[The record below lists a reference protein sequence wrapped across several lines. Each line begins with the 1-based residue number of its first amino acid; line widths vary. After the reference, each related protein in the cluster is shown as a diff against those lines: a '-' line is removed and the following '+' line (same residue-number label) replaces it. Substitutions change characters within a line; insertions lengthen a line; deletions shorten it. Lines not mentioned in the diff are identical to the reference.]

1 MRLNTSVDSFF
12 RHENV
17 RSHFTDKRADTT
29 LTGNIPVKKSDI
41 KVPAGIPQED
51 VPSYIRERVQSHVV
65 NTVPLTV
72 N

>member
-1 MRLNTSVDSFF
+1 
-12 RHENV
+12 
-17 RSHFTDKRADTT
+17 
-29 LTGNIPVKKSDI
+29 

-72 N
+72 NPVGYTAENTVSTISGQQTSRSVILASGLGQPVHKFTIDM